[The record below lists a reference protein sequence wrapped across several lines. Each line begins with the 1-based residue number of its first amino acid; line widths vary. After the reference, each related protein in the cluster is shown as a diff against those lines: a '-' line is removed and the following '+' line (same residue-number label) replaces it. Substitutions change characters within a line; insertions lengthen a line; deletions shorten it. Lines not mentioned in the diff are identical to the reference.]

1 MSIAK
6 QLIGEPAP
14 KPAVSE
20 NQDPI
25 EETPVHAMDLIDAL
39 ADREFG
45 QSIQD
50 AKTLKKPA
58 EGKTP
63 GKAMKQGKAA
73 GGKVV
78 APKPGA
84 VKYGKK

>member
-1 MSIAK
+1 MSLAK

-20 NQDPI
+20 TEI
-25 EETPVHAMDLIDAL
+25 EEKPVHAMDLIDAL
-39 ADREFG
+39 AEQEFG
-45 QSIQD
+45 QPIMD
-50 AKTLKKPA
+50 AKKALKKPA
-58 EGKTP
+58 EGKVP

-78 APKPGA
+78 APKPGS